1 MMDIRK
7 FFPLILLGV
16 LLLLV
21 FNMCGSYNT
30 AVNKDEKVKAAWSQ
44 VENQYQRR
52 SDLIPNLVATVRGYA
67 DHEKETLEAVIQA
80 RANATKTTV
89 DPTNLTPESIQQFE
103 QAQSS
108 LSSALGRLLVSVE
121 RYPDLKAN
129 ENFLDLQ
136 KQLEG
141 TENRISVERRSFNET
156 VNDYNSYIR
165 KFPTNLF
172 AGMFGFSPRGYFQA
186 TSGSEKAPEVNFS
199 K

>member
-1 MMDIRK
+1 MTNIRK

-21 FNMCGSYNT
+21 FNMCGTYNT
-30 AVNKDEKVKAAWSQ
+30 AVDKDEKVKAAWSQ

-67 DHEKETLEAVIQA
+67 NHERETLEAVIQA

-89 DPTNLTPESIQQFE
+89 DPSKLTPESIQQFE

-141 TENRISVERRSFNET
+141 TENRISVERRSFNEI
-156 VNDYNSYIR
+156 VNDYNSYLR

-186 TSGSEKAPEVNFS
+186 TAGSEKAPAVDFS